1 MDPLEDEFHG
11 YGLPAFTSHMWADS
25 DRFAVHPGELF
36 RTDWIGVEVEL
47 RFIFAFFD
55 LCICAFYL
63 SPPRLREFFYVAFR
77 STWTDLSSMDPM
89 GLLCYARSSRESSFY
104 FCVSPRGDS
113 CPDVMVARDSL
124 PAVPFF
130 GAVVYVDHEAMD
142 ALQTCPTLDHML
154 SHVMKQRQ
162 GRIFFRQKSS

>member
-63 SPPRLREFFYVAFR
+63 SPPRVREFFYVAFR
-77 STWTDLSSMDPM
+77 STWTDLSLVGPSH
-89 GLLCYARSSRESSFY
+89 LWILWVCYARSSRESS
-104 FCVSPRGDS
+104 
-113 CPDVMVARDSL
+113 
-124 PAVPFF
+124 
-130 GAVVYVDHEAMD
+130 
-142 ALQTCPTLDHML
+142 
-154 SHVMKQRQ
+154 
-162 GRIFFRQKSS
+162 

>member
-1 MDPLEDEFHG
+1 
-11 YGLPAFTSHMWADS
+11 
-25 DRFAVHPGELF
+25 
-36 RTDWIGVEVEL
+36 
-47 RFIFAFFD
+47 
-55 LCICAFYL
+55 
-63 SPPRLREFFYVAFR
+63 
-77 STWTDLSSMDPM
+77 MDPM
-89 GLLCYARSSRESSFY
+89 GLLCKIFPRVLVKN
-104 FCVSPRGDS
+104 FCVPPRGDS